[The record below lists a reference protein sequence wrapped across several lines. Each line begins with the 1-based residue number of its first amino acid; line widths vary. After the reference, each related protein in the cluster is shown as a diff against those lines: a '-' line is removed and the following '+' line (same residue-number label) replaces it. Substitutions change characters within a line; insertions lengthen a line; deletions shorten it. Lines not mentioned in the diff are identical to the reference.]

1 MVVCMIAIPQVLI
14 FLILFF
20 AATVIFPLTT
30 PGMINALKPAEVP
43 DACNRFS
50 YGEAE
55 ELSDCGHDTGD
66 GADHAYVM
74 VLGELYIAV
83 SIIS

>member
-1 MVVCMIAIPQVLI
+1 MIPAHSGYDRAI
-14 FLILFF
+14 
-20 AATVIFPLTT
+20 
-30 PGMINALKPAEVP
+30 
-43 DACNRFS
+43 DSCSACNRFS

-55 ELSDCGHDTGD
+55 ELPNCGHDTGD

-74 VLGELYIAV
+74 VLVLYIAV

>member
-1 MVVCMIAIPQVLI
+1 M
-14 FLILFF
+14 
-20 AATVIFPLTT
+20 
-30 PGMINALKPAEVP
+30 
-43 DACNRFS
+43 

-55 ELSDCGHDTGD
+55 ELPNCGHDTGD

>member
-1 MVVCMIAIPQVLI
+1 M
-14 FLILFF
+14 F
-20 AATVIFPLTT
+20 
-30 PGMINALKPAEVP
+30 P

-50 YGEAE
+50 YGKTE

-74 VLGELYIAV
+74 VLGDLRTAV

>member
-1 MVVCMIAIPQVLI
+1 MYDCHSAGDY

-20 AATVIFPLTT
+20 AATAIFPLTT
-30 PGMINALKPAEVP
+30 PGMINDFK
-43 DACNRFS
+43 ACGGFLMLAT
-50 YGEAE
+50 GFVCEAE
-55 ELSDCGHDTGD
+55 ELPNCGHDTGD